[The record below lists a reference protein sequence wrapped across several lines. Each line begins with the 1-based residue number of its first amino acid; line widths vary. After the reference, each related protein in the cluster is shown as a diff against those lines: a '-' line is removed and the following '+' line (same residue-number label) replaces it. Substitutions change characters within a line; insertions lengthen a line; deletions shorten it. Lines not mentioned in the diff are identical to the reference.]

1 MEISNKGQFFLV
13 LFSCSFSNNPHTVQ
27 LQTTIINLLPG
38 GQHSRHIPVA
48 VAFALVRPFWKK
60 NYFWSVNV
68 FSTKVLI
75 EDTILC
81 LLLETGR
88 PFYVV
93 IRLASSHKDRQ
104 RKFLH
109 YIRHFEE
116 GKLPLKKT
124 LSLAKLTCACSNR
137 QRLEK
142 QISFLCVNDANKT
155 TMYFKIAL
163 LMKWL
168 FIAW

>member
-27 LQTTIINLLPG
+27 LHTTIINLLPG
-38 GQHSRHIPVA
+38 GQHSRHIRVA

-68 FSTKVLI
+68 LSTKVLT

-93 IRLASSHKDRQ
+93 IRLASSHKD
-104 RKFLH
+104 
-109 YIRHFEE
+109 FEE

-124 LSLAKLTCACSNR
+124 LSLAKLTCAWSNR

-142 QISFLCVNDANKT
+142 QISFLCVNGANKT